1 MKLKDIMSR
10 EVKYVNVQDNITNAA
25 KIMKDLN
32 VGCVPVCEGQRPV
45 GMLTDRDIVIRNIA
59 QEKDINNTSVADAMS
74 NRVIYGTPDMDVH
87 EAAALMSKYQIR
99 RLPVVE
105 NGKIVGIVAIGDLA
119 VQNKLVDDTGQALYN
134 ISQQIPVNYLNS

>member
-1 MKLKDIMSR
+1 MSR

-45 GMLTDRDIVIRNIA
+45 GMVTDRDIVIRNLA
-59 QEKDINNTSVADAMS
+59 QGKDSRNASVADAMS
-74 NRVIYGTPDMDVH
+74 NRVVYGTPDMDVH

-119 VQNKLVDDTGQALYN
+119 VQNKLIDDAGQALYN
-134 ISQQIPVNYLNS
+134 ISQQIPVNDLNS